1 MTRIV
6 LRPVASSL
14 PLGFF
19 AFGTGTILLTALEL
33 RWVPLAQT
41 PALMI
46 MVLAFVVPLQFLAGI
61 FGLLARDAGAGTAL
75 SLLGAAW
82 AATSLTLLTGRPG
95 TRSVALA
102 IFLLMLAAVMLV
114 LAGASAKGKPLFG
127 VLLAAGAARFAL
139 TGVYQAYGWQP
150 LETISGWVGLPLAVF
165 SLYGGLALLLEEGTQ
180 RMVLPVGRRGRAR
193 ASLEGDLGQQI
204 RDTERE
210 AGVRRQL

>member
-1 MTRIV
+1 
-6 LRPVASSL
+6 
-14 PLGFF
+14 
-19 AFGTGTILLTALEL
+19 
-33 RWVPLAQT
+33 
-41 PALMI
+41 MI